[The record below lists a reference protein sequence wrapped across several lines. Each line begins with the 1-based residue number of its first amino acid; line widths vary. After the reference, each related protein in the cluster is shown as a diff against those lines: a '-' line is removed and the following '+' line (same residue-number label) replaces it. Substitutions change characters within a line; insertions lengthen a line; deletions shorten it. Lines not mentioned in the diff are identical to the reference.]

1 MRRWIEIGTLVLVVG
16 LLGACTPT
24 ASSPD
29 DAATCSDLV
38 DLALTV
44 VVDARDSAS
53 DLAWEDLSGPA
64 EGDEG
69 DTEAVFIMMS
79 KSMDPITV
87 RSSELGCDPG
97 KWNAEYQQQVLELAP
112 LTLGGL
118 FVISAA
124 VSSII
129 EPF

>member
-1 MRRWIEIGTLVLVVG
+1 MRRWTGIVTLVLVVG
-16 LLGACTPT
+16 FLGACTQT
-24 ASSPD
+24 ASSSD
-29 DAATCSDLV
+29 DAATCNGLL
-38 DLALTV
+38 DLALTL

-53 DLAWEDLSGPA
+53 DLAWEDLSGPV

-69 DTEAVFIMMS
+69 DTEAVFDMMS
-79 KSMDPITV
+79 KSMDAISV

-97 KWNAEYQQQVLELAP
+97 KWNGVYQQRVLELAP

-118 FVISAA
+118 FVISSA
-124 VSSII
+124 VSSIM

>member
-1 MRRWIEIGTLVLVVG
+1 MRRWIEIVTLVLVVG
-16 LLGACTPT
+16 FLGACTPT
-24 ASSPD
+24 TSSPD

-69 DTEAVFIMMS
+69 DTEAVFNMMS
-79 KSMDPITV
+79 KSMDTISV
-87 RSSELGCDPG
+87 RSSELGCVPG
-97 KWNAEYQQQVLELAP
+97 KWNAVYQQRVLELAP

-124 VSSII
+124 TSPII

>member
-1 MRRWIEIGTLVLVVG
+1 MRCWIEIVALMLVVG
-16 LLGACTPT
+16 FLGACTPT

-38 DLALTV
+38 DLAVSV

-53 DLAWEDLSGPA
+53 DLTSEDLSGPVEGEGNA
-64 EGDEG
+64 E
-69 DTEAVFIMMS
+69 TVFLMLVE
-79 KSMDPITV
+79 SMDEISV
-87 RSSELGCDPG
+87 RSSELGCDSD
-97 KWNAEYQQQVLELAP
+97 KWNGEYQQQVLGLAP

-118 FVISAA
+118 YVISVA
-124 VSSII
+124 VSSIT

>member
-1 MRRWIEIGTLVLVVG
+1 MALAVG

-24 ASSPD
+24 ASIPD
-29 DAATCSDLV
+29 DASSCSDLV

-53 DLAWEDLSGPA
+53 GLAWEDLSGPA

-69 DTEAVFIMMS
+69 DTEAVFNAMS
-79 KSMDPITV
+79 KGMDAISI

-97 KWNAEYQQQVLELAP
+97 KWNAEYQRQVLELAP

-118 FVISAA
+118 FVLSSA
-124 VSSII
+124 VSPMM

>member
-1 MRRWIEIGTLVLVVG
+1 MRRWIEIVTLVLVVG

-53 DLAWEDLSGPA
+53 DLAWENLSRPA
-64 EGDEG
+64 EGAEG
-69 DTEAVFIMMS
+69 DVETVFNMLS
-79 KSMDPITV
+79 KSMDPISV

-118 FVISAA
+118 FVISAS
-124 VSSII
+124 VSPII